1 MSGLSDFAGPS
12 RRPVTISIIL
22 NYSLKGKFPL
32 AVPAPEPVAVPTA
45 PPMPGAE
52 HPGTPSKVGQPA
64 APESI
69 DQICSAF
76 HGFMKALHALDRPG
90 WGDLDLTMSQLKTIM
105 LLVDTGGL
113 SGRDLAERLGI
124 GPSAVTALVDRLVQ
138 RGYARR
144 EEDRADRRISWSR
157 PTEKSIELFERL
169 HATHRERLGE
179 VLATLA
185 ADQLALVRSAI
196 TTLELA
202 ATRQAGL
209 IPRSGKSS
217 T

>member
-1 MSGLSDFAGPS
+1 MSGARDFADLS
-12 RRPVTISIIL
+12 LRPGTISIIL

-32 AVPAPEPVAVPTA
+32 AVPAPDPPAVPSASVTSL
-45 PPMPGAE
+45 GS
-52 HPGTPSKVGQPA
+52 HPGTPAKSAGPA
-64 APESI
+64 AAEFI
-69 DQICSAF
+69 DQICTAF

-90 WGDLDLTMSQLKTIM
+90 WGDIDLTMSQLKTIM

-113 SGRDLAERLGI
+113 SGRDLAERLNI

-144 EEDRADRRISWSR
+144 EEDRADRRISWAR

-179 VLATLA
+179 VLAGMTH
-185 ADQLALVRSAI
+185 DQLDLVRTAI

-209 IPRSGKSS
+209 TPRSGKSS
-217 T
+217 L

>member
-1 MSGLSDFAGPS
+1 
-12 RRPVTISIIL
+12 
-22 NYSLKGKFPL
+22 
-32 AVPAPEPVAVPTA
+32 
-45 PPMPGAE
+45 
-52 HPGTPSKVGQPA
+52 
-64 APESI
+64 
-69 DQICSAF
+69 
-76 HGFMKALHALDRPG
+76 MKALHALDRPG

-113 SGRDLAERLGI
+113 SGRDLAERLSI

-144 EEDRADRRISWSR
+144 EEDRADRRISWAR
-157 PTEKSIELFERL
+157 PTEKSTDLFERL

-179 VLATLA
+179 ILATLTP
-185 ADQLALVRSAI
+185 DQLALVRTAI

-209 IPRSGKSS
+209 TPRSGKSS
-217 T
+217 S

>member
-1 MSGLSDFAGPS
+1 
-12 RRPVTISIIL
+12 
-22 NYSLKGKFPL
+22 
-32 AVPAPEPVAVPTA
+32 
-45 PPMPGAE
+45 
-52 HPGTPSKVGQPA
+52 
-64 APESI
+64 
-69 DQICSAF
+69 
-76 HGFMKALHALDRPG
+76 MKALHALDRPG

-113 SGRDLAERLGI
+113 NGRDLAERLNI

-144 EEDRADRRISWSR
+144 EEDRADRRISWAR
-157 PTEKSIELFERL
+157 PTEKSTELFERL

-179 VLATLA
+179 VLATMA
-185 ADQLALVRSAI
+185 PDQLELVRTAI

-209 IPRSGKSS
+209 TPRSGKSS

>member
-1 MSGLSDFAGPS
+1 MA
-12 RRPVTISIIL
+12 
-22 NYSLKGKFPL
+22 
-32 AVPAPEPVAVPTA
+32 APAPETPAA
-45 PPMPGAE
+45 PAQPATLGTE
-52 HPGTPSKVGQPA
+52 RPGTPSKVGPTA
-64 APESI
+64 APETI

-113 SGRDLAERLGI
+113 SGRDLAERLSI

-138 RGYARR
+138 RGYVRR
-144 EEDRADRRISWSR
+144 EEDRTDRRISWAR
-157 PTEKSIELFERL
+157 PTDKSTELFERL
-169 HATHRERLGE
+169 HATHRERLSE
-179 VLATLA
+179 VLETLT
-185 ADQLALVRSAI
+185 ADQLALVRCAI

-209 IPRSGKSS
+209 TPRSGKSS
-217 T
+217 S

>member
-1 MSGLSDFAGPS
+1 M
-12 RRPVTISIIL
+12 
-22 NYSLKGKFPL
+22 
-32 AVPAPEPVAVPTA
+32 AVPAPE
-45 PPMPGAE
+45 
-52 HPGTPSKVGQPA
+52 QPA
-64 APESI
+64 APATSQSVSSHFGTSSRTVSSGVPGAAGVI

-90 WGDLDLTMSQLKTIM
+90 WGEIDLTMSQLKTIM

-113 SGRDLAERLGI
+113 SGRDLAERLSI

-144 EEDRADRRISWSR
+144 EEDRVDRRISWAR
-157 PTEKSIELFERL
+157 PTEKSTELFERL
-169 HATHRERLGE
+169 HATHRERLAE
-179 VLATLA
+179 VLQSLTL
-185 ADQLALVRSAI
+185 DQLAQVQVAI

-209 IPRSGKSS
+209 TPRSGESCP
-217 T
+217 